1 MHHPLHLHYSS
12 YDTNVVSLY
21 HRDILLLNT
30 LKLNYIYQI
39 IIIYMIYTEFFI
51 IIDKYYTLISNFFLH
66 CKMNFFQKSF
76 PLFTYQ
82 YISFESFSQSAKH
95 IYQQISRRVIIVE
108 STNFVTIKNSNIL
121 SVNGKKKKEKKTC
134 KIPIEYVMSASEN
147 NAIPCSDY
155 IEYFSQLFNV
165 VTRKQ
170 EFEVFRAEAR
180 VNFTNKTVLHD
191 HWLASYTRGK
201 FISPESKHIRT
212 FWLVFQTGFQRKE
225 TEVEKLASS
234 KRGFICV
241 LFTSF
246 V

>member
-51 IIDKYYTLISNFFLH
+51 IIYKYYTIISNFFLH

-76 PLFTYQ
+76 PLSTYQ

-95 IYQQISRRVIIVE
+95 IYQQISWRVIIVE

-121 SVNGKKKKEKKTC
+121 SVNGKKKKKKKKRV

-155 IEYFSQLFNV
+155 IEYFS
-165 VTRKQ
+165 
-170 EFEVFRAEAR
+170 
-180 VNFTNKTVLHD
+180 
-191 HWLASYTRGK
+191 
-201 FISPESKHIRT
+201 
-212 FWLVFQTGFQRKE
+212 
-225 TEVEKLASS
+225 
-234 KRGFICV
+234 
-241 LFTSF
+241 
-246 V
+246 